1 MTAIPAAVRARGLRK
16 IYRPARYREVAALNG
31 LDLDIGAGE
40 IVALLGPNGAGKTTA
55 VQILTGYRR
64 RDAGEV
70 SVLGTDPAAAGRGW
84 RARIGI
90 VPQQASDFAELTV
103 REVIRHLAGYYPAPR
118 EAGDLIDAVGLTRQA
133 STRLRRL
140 SGGQRRR
147 VDLALGLL
155 GHPELLVLDEP
166 TTGLDPEAR
175 RQFWDLIRQ
184 LAAGGTTI
192 LLSTHYL
199 DEAEALAGRVAVLAA
214 GRIVAAGPPA
224 ALAGRDAAPATVCW
238 QEHGTAH
245 SERTSTPA
253 RLVATLAARVAGP
266 GGEIPGLTVTRP
278 SLEDTYL
285 RLIGATADGPGLPE
299 DTP

>member
-1 MTAIPAAVRARGLRK
+1 MTATGTAVRARGLRK
-16 IYRPARYREVAALNG
+16 IYRPARYREVTALNG
-31 LDLDIGAGE
+31 VDLDIGAGE

-64 RDAGEV
+64 RDGGEV
-70 SVLGTDPAAAGRGW
+70 SVLGADPAAAGRGW

-103 REVIRHLAGYYPAPR
+103 LEVVRHLAGYYPAAR
-118 EAGDLIDAVGLTRQA
+118 EAAGLLDAVGLAGQA
-133 STRLRRL
+133 GTRLRRL

-155 GHPELLVLDEP
+155 GRPELLVLDEP

-175 RQFWDLIRQ
+175 RQYWELIRQ

-199 DEAEALAGRVAVLAA
+199 DEAEALASRVAVLAA
-214 GRIVAAGPPA
+214 GRIVAAGPSA
-224 ALAGRDAAPATVCW
+224 VLAGRDAAAATVSW
-238 QEHGTAH
+238 QERGAAR

-253 RLVATLAARVAGP
+253 RLVAALAARMAGP
-266 GGEIPGLTVTRP
+266 DGEIPGLTVTRP

-285 RLIGATADGPGLPE
+285 RLIGATPDSPGTPE

>member
-1 MTAIPAAVRARGLRK
+1 MTATGRAVRVRGLRK
-16 IYRPARYREVAALNG
+16 IYRPDRYREVAALNG
-31 LDLDIGAGE
+31 VDLDIGAGE
-40 IVALLGPNGAGKTTA
+40 IIALLGPNGAGKTTA

-70 SVLGTDPAAAGRGW
+70 SVLGTDPAAAARGW

-103 REVIRHLAGYYPAPR
+103 REVIQHLAGYYPAPR
-118 EAGDLIDAVGLTRQA
+118 EAGELIGAVGLAGQA
-133 STRLRRL
+133 GTRLRRL

-147 VDLALGLL
+147 VDLALGLV
-155 GHPELLVLDEP
+155 GCPELLVLDEP

-175 RQFWDLIRQ
+175 RRFWGLIRQ

-214 GRIVAAGPPA
+214 GRIVASGPPA
-224 ALAGRDAAPATVCW
+224 ALAGRDTAAATVSW
-238 QEHGTAH
+238 QEDGVAR
-245 SERTSTPA
+245 SERTPAPA
-253 RLVATLAARVAGP
+253 RLVAALAARVAGP
-266 GGEIPGLTVTRP
+266 DGEVPGLTVTRP

-285 RLIGATADGPGLPE
+285 RLIGTAPDGL
-299 DTP
+299 DTPEGTP

>member
-1 MTAIPAAVRARGLRK
+1 MTATGMAVRVRGLRK
-16 IYRPARYREVAALNG
+16 IYRPARYRQVSALNN

-70 SVLGTDPAAAGRGW
+70 TVLGADPAGAGRAW

-103 REVIRHLAGYYPAPR
+103 LEVIRHLAGYYPARR
-118 EAGDLIDAVGLTRQA
+118 EPGDLIDVVGLAGQA
-133 STRLRRL
+133 GTRLRRL

-166 TTGLDPEAR
+166 TTGLDPAGR

-192 LLSTHYL
+192 LLCTHYL
-199 DEAEALAGRVAVLAA
+199 DEAEALASRVAVLAA

-224 ALAGRDAAPATVCW
+224 ALAGRDAAAATVCW
-238 QEHGTAH
+238 HEHGAAQ

-253 RLVATLAARVAGP
+253 RLVAALAARVAGP
-266 GGEIPGLTVTRP
+266 DGEIPGLTVTRP

-285 RLIGATADGPGLPE
+285 RLIGATPNGPGTPE
-299 DTP
+299 ETS

>member
-1 MTAIPAAVRARGLRK
+1 MQALVLRQLTKTYKNGIKALKAI
-16 IYRPARYREVAALNG
+16 
-31 LDLDIGAGE
+31 DL
-40 IVALLGPNGAGKTTA
+40 IVDEGDFFALLGPNGAGKTTA

-70 SVLGTDPAAAGRGW
+70 TVLGADPAAAGRAW

-90 VPQQASDFAELTV
+90 VPQQASDFGELTT
-103 REVIRHLAGYYPAPR
+103 REVLRHLAGYYPDPR
-118 EAGDLIDAVGLTRQA
+118 DPADLLAAVGLAGQA
-133 STRLRRL
+133 GTRLRRL

-155 GHPELLVLDEP
+155 GRPELLVLDEP
-166 TTGLDPEAR
+166 TTGLDPAAR
-175 RQFWDLIRQ
+175 RRFWVLIRE

-199 DEAEALAGRVAVLAA
+199 DEAEALAARVAVLVA
-214 GRIVAAGPPA
+214 GQIVAAGPPA
-224 ALAGRDAAPATVCW
+224 ALADRDSAAATVSW
-238 QEHGTAH
+238 LENGVPRREQTA
-245 SERTSTPA
+245 TPT
-253 RLVATLAARVAGP
+253 RLVAALAARAAGP
-266 GGEIPGLTVTRP
+266 DGEISGLTVARP

-285 RLIGATADGPGLPE
+285 RLIGVAPHGPGTPE